1 MKSAAT
7 ALRGAGKALGKSVTY
22 IEDDLDAFK
31 TRLSATAN
39 DKANVRK
46 RLKPAVNNR
55 PANVRKGRHPWRP
68 RRDKTAQVILNFLP
82 QVNSSSGATRLGRS
96 TL

>member
-7 ALRGAGKALGKSVTY
+7 ALTSDGKALGKSVTY
-22 IEDDLDAFK
+22 IEDELDAFK

-39 DKANVRK
+39 DIANVRE

-55 PANVRKGRHPWRP
+55 PANVRKGRLPWRP

-82 QVNSSSGATRLGRS
+82 QANSSSGATRLGRS

>member
-7 ALRGAGKALGKSVTY
+7 ALRSAGKAFGKSVTY
-22 IEDDLDAFK
+22 IEDELDAFK

-39 DKANVRK
+39 DNANVRK

-82 QVNSSSGATRLGRS
+82 QANSSSGASRVGRS
-96 TL
+96 TP

>member
-7 ALRGAGKALGKSVTY
+7 ALRSAGKALGKSVTY
-22 IEDDLDAFK
+22 IEDELDAFK

-39 DKANVRK
+39 DIAEVRE
-46 RLKPAVNNR
+46 RLKSAANNR
-55 PANVRKGRHPWRP
+55 LTNARKGGHLWRL
-68 RRDKTAQVILNFLP
+68 RLDKTAQVILNFLP
-82 QVNSSSGATRLGRS
+82 QANSSSGATRLGRS

>member
-7 ALRGAGKALGKSVTY
+7 ALRSDGKSLGKSVTY
-22 IEDDLDAFK
+22 IEDELDAFK

-39 DKANVRK
+39 DIANVRE

-55 PANVRKGRHPWRP
+55 PANVRKGRHPWRL
-68 RRDKTAQVILNFLP
+68 RLDRTAQVLLNFLP
-82 QVNSSSGATRLGRS
+82 QANGSSGATCLGRS

>member
-7 ALRGAGKALGKSVTY
+7 ALRSGGKALGKSVTY
-22 IEDDLDAFK
+22 IEDELDAFK

-46 RLKPAVNNR
+46 RLKPAVSNR
-55 PANVRKGRHPWRP
+55 PANVRREGIPGGRGVT
-68 RRDKTAQVILNFLP
+68 RR
-82 QVNSSSGATRLGRS
+82 RR
-96 TL
+96 